1 MLELYIHDF
10 SEFVD
15 VKLGADGRF
24 GYPHL
29 HSFFT
34 EPGRHPLIIRVD
46 DDLAGFAFV
55 SRGSRIANDPKVWDM
70 AEFFIARGFRRIG
83 LGTRVAHEIWKRFP
97 GKWEVR
103 VIDQNRKAVA
113 FWTRAISKYLG
124 ESVDPEFIDHDG
136 NSRHVFFFESKP
148 NSG

>member
-1 MLELYIHDF
+1 MTSSQTTESLSFSVLPALPEQEAIVANMLELYIHDF

-24 GYPHL
+24 GYPQL

-34 EPGRHPLIIRVD
+34 EAGRHPLIIRAD

-83 LGTRVAHEIWKRFP
+83 LGTRVAHE
-97 GKWEVR
+97 
-103 VIDQNRKAVA
+103 
-113 FWTRAISKYLG
+113 
-124 ESVDPEFIDHDG
+124 
-136 NSRHVFFFESKP
+136 
-148 NSG
+148 